1 MTDNRAGIHLA
12 PFGKFGHLTDWVFD
26 LDNTLYPAECDLFAQ
41 IDVRMTE
48 FVSRVLDLHP
58 VEARKVQ
65 KDYYATYGTTLSGLM
80 QVHQIDPADFLHHV
94 HDIDLSP
101 LPDLP
106 VLREAIRALPGR
118 KFVYTNGSRR
128 HAERVVEKMQL
139 EDLFHGSFGIE
150 DADYTPKPH
159 KVSYDRF
166 CDLHAVRPGQAIFF
180 EDLAR
185 NLLPAK
191 EMGFTTVLVHSEKD
205 WSHEPV
211 EARPANLQDLLGDDG
226 PDHIDYVTGDLAAF
240 LEAALETL
248 PKPAPGDTDD

>member
-1 MTDNRAGIHLA
+1 MSSPKAGVHLS
-12 PFGKFGHLTDWVFD
+12 PFGSFGHVTDWVFD
-26 LDNTLYPAECDLFAQ
+26 LDNTLYPAECDLFAE
-41 IDVRMTE
+41 IDTRMTD
-48 FVSRVLDLHP
+48 FVSRALNLHP
-58 VEARKVQ
+58 VEAHKVQ

-128 HAERVVEKMQL
+128 HAERVVDKMRL
-139 EDLFHGSFGIE
+139 ADLFHGSFGIE
-150 DADYTPKPH
+150 DAEYAPKPH
-159 KVSYDRF
+159 RDSYDRF
-166 CDLHAVRPGQAIFF
+166 CALHTVAPHEAIFF

-191 EMGFTTVLVHSEKD
+191 DMGFTTVLVHSDKD
-205 WSHEPV
+205 WSHEPI

-240 LEAALETL
+240 LEAAIETL
-248 PKPAPGDTDD
+248 PRTGTGDPDD

>member
-118 KFVYTNGSRR
+118 KFVYTNGSRH

-139 EDLFHGSFGIE
+139 EHLFHGSFGIE
-150 DADYTPKPH
+150 DADYAVE
-159 KVSYDRF
+159 VSNMTRALAMDPEVLLFDEPTSSLDPELVGEVLRTILSLAEDGRTMLLVTHELGFAYRF
-166 CDLHAVRPGQAIFF
+166 ATHVIYLSDGVVHETGTAEEVFRNPQRDKTRAFI
-180 EDLAR
+180 AR
-185 NLLPAK
+185 S
-191 EMGFTTVLVHSEKD
+191 SEF
-205 WSHEPV
+205 S
-211 EARPANLQDLLGDDG
+211 L
-226 PDHIDYVTGDLAAF
+226 
-240 LEAALETL
+240 
-248 PKPAPGDTDD
+248 